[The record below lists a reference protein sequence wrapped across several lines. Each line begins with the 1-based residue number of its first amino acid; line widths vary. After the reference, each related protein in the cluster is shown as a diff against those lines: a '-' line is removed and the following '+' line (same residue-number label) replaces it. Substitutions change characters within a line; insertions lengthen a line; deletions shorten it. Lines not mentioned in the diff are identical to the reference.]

1 MMPAIRPQAL
11 LMSVLL
17 LALFGCSV
25 NPVTGK
31 NELSFMSAQQEI
43 AVGEKNYRP
52 SRQSQGGDYYLN
64 PKLQAYVAGVGRK
77 LAAVSGQPDLPYDFV
92 VLNNSVPNAWALPG
106 GKIAINRGL
115 LVFLEDESQLAA
127 VLAHEVVHAAARHG
141 AQQMMRG
148 TLTSVG
154 LAAAAIGAQG
164 RQGERLY
171 SQASQL
177 GTAAW
182 MAKYGRDDELESDY
196 YGMEY
201 MARAGYEPQGAVE
214 LQRTFVKL
222 SEGKQADFISGLFA
236 SHPPSAKRVQA
247 NIAKAKT
254 LPSGA
259 RYRDRYQAA
268 IAPLKKDA
276 KAYLAQD
283 KAIASLK
290 KKQAKAALRY
300 LDGAVALQP
309 REASFWELRG
319 HAWKMDDKLDNAEK
333 AYTTAIDKNPT
344 HFSSYLARGILLY
357 ERGQKDRGMIDI
369 KRSYK
374 ILPTSAAS
382 YYLGEVAFTTK
393 QYQQAS
399 IYFQQARQAG
409 GDLGEK
415 ANQQL
420 TLVQLQLQPQ
430 RFLSANLSYSEQG
443 YLLVTTSNNS
453 PVSMGNIQ
461 LKLTVD
467 GQGQMLR
474 LPQVLAAGRQVTLS
488 TGIKPQVNSEGRVA
502 WQVVVIAADPLN

>member
-1 MMPAIRPQAL
+1 MTPAIRPQSVL
-11 LMSVLL
+11 ISVLL
-17 LALFGCSV
+17 LALFGCAV

-115 LVFLEDESQLAA
+115 LVYLEDESQLAA

-141 AQQMMRG
+141 AQQMTRG

-154 LAAAAIGAQG
+154 LAAVAIGAQG
-164 RQGERLY
+164 QQGEQLY
-171 SQASQL
+171 GQASQL

-283 KAIASLK
+283 KAMASLK
-290 KKQAKAALRY
+290 NKEAKAALRY

-309 REASFWELRG
+309 REAAFW
-319 HAWKMDDKLDNAEK
+319 
-333 AYTTAIDKNPT
+333 
-344 HFSSYLARGILLY
+344 
-357 ERGQKDRGMIDI
+357 
-369 KRSYK
+369 
-374 ILPTSAAS
+374 
-382 YYLGEVAFTTK
+382 
-393 QYQQAS
+393 
-399 IYFQQARQAG
+399 
-409 GDLGEK
+409 
-415 ANQQL
+415 
-420 TLVQLQLQPQ
+420 
-430 RFLSANLSYSEQG
+430 
-443 YLLVTTSNNS
+443 
-453 PVSMGNIQ
+453 
-461 LKLTVD
+461 
-467 GQGQMLR
+467 
-474 LPQVLAAGRQVTLS
+474 
-488 TGIKPQVNSEGRVA
+488 
-502 WQVVVIAADPLN
+502 